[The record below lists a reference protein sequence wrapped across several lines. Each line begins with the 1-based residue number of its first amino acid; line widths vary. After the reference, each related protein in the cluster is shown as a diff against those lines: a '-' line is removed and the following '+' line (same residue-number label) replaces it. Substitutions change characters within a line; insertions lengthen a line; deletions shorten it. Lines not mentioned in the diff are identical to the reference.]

1 MNVYEEAVF
10 ILIGTESPDE
20 VEQDGV
26 GVVEVG
32 VGDEHRGVWEGS
44 PTHDIVIASTFL

>member
-10 ILIGTESPDE
+10 ILESLDE

-32 VGDEHRGVWEGS
+32 VGDEHRRVWEGS
-44 PTHDIVIASTFL
+44 PTHDIIIASTFL

>member
-10 ILIGTESPDE
+10 VLIGAESPDE
-20 VEQDGV
+20 VEQDRV

-32 VGDEHRGVWEGS
+32 VGDEHWGVWER
-44 PTHDIVIASTFL
+44 PRTHDILIASTFL